1 MIDKLFILVLLL
13 ATTFSCR
20 KLEQPEN
27 ARATKFGGCNDID
40 SPLYDATIDYDNQ
53 SCRYA
58 FIERYEI
65 SYHPEKDGS
74 SNWDPTFFTD
84 ADLELRIK
92 VQGSA
97 DFLFESSTK
106 EDQAHDVPAIW
117 AAPESIKLLNQKYE
131 WELYDSDIGTADDFV
146 AGGTFNPI
154 GKADA
159 GEIVIKDNSGG
170 TQLKIYYEL
179 KEEI

>member
-1 MIDKLFILVLLL
+1 MRFKFIYILIP
-13 ATTFSCR
+13 AIITISCR
-20 KLEQPEN
+20 KVEDPNN
-27 ARATKFGGCNDID
+27 ARATKAGGCLDID
-40 SPLYDATIDYDNQ
+40 SPFYNDTVDYDNQ

-58 FIERYEI
+58 FTERYEI

-74 SNWDPTFFTD
+74 TNWDPVVSTN

-92 VQGSA
+92 EQGSS
-97 DFLFESSTK
+97 DWLFESSTK
-106 EDQAHDVPAIW
+106 EDQDHDVPAVW
-117 AAPESIKLLNQKYE
+117 AAPESIKLLNKNYE
-131 WELYDSDIGTADDFV
+131 WELYDADIGTADDFI

-154 GKADA
+154 GKANT
-159 GEIVIKDNSGG
+159 GEIVIIEGG